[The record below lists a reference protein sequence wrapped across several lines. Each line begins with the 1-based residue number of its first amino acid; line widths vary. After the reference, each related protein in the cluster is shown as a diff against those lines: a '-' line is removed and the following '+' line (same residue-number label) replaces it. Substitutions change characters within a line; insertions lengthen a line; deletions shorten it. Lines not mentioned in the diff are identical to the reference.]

1 MLKDKKVF
9 YERKKKTSLNF
20 KKLVFLANM
29 AAKGGGGKTLAR
41 LKKMKKLLGIFWN
54 FSFQKTDTLI
64 IDKKKW
70 LKFFS
75 VKNVSFFWTALLKF
89 KEEHS

>member
-1 MLKDKKVF
+1 
-9 YERKKKTSLNF
+9 
-20 KKLVFLANM
+20 M

-41 LKKMKKLLGIFWN
+41 LKKIKKLLGIFWN

-75 VKNVSFFWTALLKF
+75 VKNVSFILSGSPKIQRGTFLI
-89 KEEHS
+89 